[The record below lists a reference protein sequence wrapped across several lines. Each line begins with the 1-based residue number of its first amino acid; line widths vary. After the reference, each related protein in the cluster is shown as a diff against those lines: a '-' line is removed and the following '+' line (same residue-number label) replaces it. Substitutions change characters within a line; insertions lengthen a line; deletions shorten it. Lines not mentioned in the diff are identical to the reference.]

1 MLYLSDSL
9 KAAVLAT
16 AKLILH
22 QHRLHPRNT
31 LEENAEDVVS
41 AAAAATATTTLA
53 TTTLQR
59 STKRRKAET
68 EPPLPSSSTFLVS
81 LKDL

>member
-1 MLYLSDSL
+1 MNYHLSDSL

-41 AAAAATATTTLA
+41 AAAAATATTTTSA
-53 TTTLQR
+53 
-59 STKRRKAET
+59 TKRRKAES
-68 EPPLPSSSTFLVS
+68 ELPSSSTFLVS

>member
-1 MLYLSDSL
+1 MIYPLSDSL

-41 AAAAATATTTLA
+41 AATAAAATTTSAKTK
-53 TTTLQR
+53 LQI
-59 STKRRKAET
+59 STKRRKAES
-68 EPPLPSSSTFLVS
+68 ELPSSSTFLVS